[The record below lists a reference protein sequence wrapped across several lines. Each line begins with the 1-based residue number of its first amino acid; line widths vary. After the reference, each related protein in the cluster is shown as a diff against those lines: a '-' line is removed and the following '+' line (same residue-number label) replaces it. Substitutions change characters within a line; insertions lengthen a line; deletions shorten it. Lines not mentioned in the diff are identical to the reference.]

1 MLICYESYMEGV
13 PNAPE
18 LSMFLLDS
26 LSFLKNVFRLGRC
39 KFAQV
44 CCFFKEK
51 ALYCL
56 ASKKQKLS
64 KDLIFLEI
72 TAPSGINIY

>member
-18 LSMFLLDS
+18 LSMFFVS

-39 KFAQV
+39 KFARLLLLQRESSV
-44 CCFFKEK
+44 LFGFEK
-51 ALYCL
+51 AEV
-56 ASKKQKLS
+56 K
-64 KDLIFLEI
+64 
-72 TAPSGINIY
+72 